1 MKSDLIQLTGETGK
15 KYWRSLGELADTE
28 SFRNWVHREFPEGAS
43 EMLDS
48 TSRRTLLKLMGASFG
63 LAGLTAC
70 RRPEQNIL
78 PLSRGVE
85 GYVPG
90 KAYYYATSISH
101 GGAVTGLVVETHDG
115 RPTKIEGNPDHPFS
129 LGAANAFA
137 QASVLDL
144 YDPDRSP
151 YILQDGKKVE
161 PPAWSAAVTDLS
173 SKLGQGDGLRFL
185 SERVT
190 SPSLDAVRTAAL
202 QKYPKA
208 KWVEYDPINSDQPL
222 AATQIAFGEPM
233 HAHYDF
239 SKADVIVSLDSD
251 FLGLDTSTVLPIK
264 QFSKRRRVS
273 NEADTM
279 NRLYM
284 VESQYSITGAMAD
297 HRKRMRTA
305 DIPEF
310 ASQLWNAVS
319 GLSVVGGN
327 KWINALAKEL
337 NAKKGVSLVV
347 AGPRQDVHTH
357 LVALQLN
364 ELLGNIGQTVTFY
377 KTSRKPWRQ
386 SSIQRAGRSA
396 IRSQLEKGRDVDS
409 LGDACRRDRSGF
421 QMARAAGALPGIL
434 G

>member
-1 MKSDLIQLTGETGK
+1 MKMKSDLIQLTGATGK
-15 KYWRSLGELADTE
+15 KYWRSLGELADTKD
-28 SFRNWVHREFPEGAS
+28 FRNWVHREFPEGAS

-48 TSRRTLLKLMGASFG
+48 ASRRTLLKLMGASFG

-70 RRPEQNIL
+70 RRPEHHIL
-78 PLSRGVE
+78 PMSKGIE

-90 KAYYYATSISH
+90 KAYYYATAFSH
-101 GGAVTGLVVETHDG
+101 AGAVTGLVVETHDG

-144 YDPDRSP
+144 YDPDRSTDV
-151 YILQDGKKVE
+151 LRDGKKVTWD
-161 PPAWSAAVTDLS
+161 AWTGAVNDVSA
-173 SKLGQGDGLRFL
+173 KFGQGEGLRFL

-208 KWVEYDPINSDQPL
+208 KWTEYDPINSDQPL

-239 SKADVIVSLDSD
+239 SKADVVVSLDSD
-251 FLGLDTSTVLPIK
+251 FLGLDTATVLPIK
-264 QFSKRRRVS
+264 QFSKRRRVA
-273 NEADTM
+273 NEEDTM

-305 DIPEF
+305 DVPEF
-310 ASQLWNAVS
+310 ASQLLNAVS
-319 GLSVVGGN
+319 GLTVVGGD
-327 KWINALAKEL
+327 KWLNALAKEL
-337 NAKKGVSLVV
+337 NAKKGKSVV
-347 AGPRQDVHTH
+347 IAGPRQDVYTH

-364 ELLGNIGQTVTFY
+364 ELLGNVGEMVADEEGVV
-377 KTSRKPWRQ
+377 W
-386 SSIQRAGRSA
+386 
-396 IRSQLEKGRDVDS
+396 
-409 LGDACRRDRSGF
+409 RDR
-421 QMARAAGALPGIL
+421 
-434 G
+434 

>member
-1 MKSDLIQLTGETGK
+1 MTTKSDLIQLTGETGK
-15 KYWRSLGELADTE
+15 KYWRSLGELANTE
-28 SFRNWVHREFPEGAS
+28 SFRNWLHREFPEGAS

-48 TSRRTLLKLMGASFG
+48 TSRRTLLKLMSASFG

-101 GGAVTGLVVETHDG
+101 AGAVTGLIVETHDG

-137 QASVLDL
+137 QASILDL
-144 YDPDRSP
+144 YDPDRSTDV
-151 YILQDGKKVE
+151 LQDGKKATWD
-161 PPAWSAAVTDLS
+161 AWTAAAKDAAG
-173 SKLGQGDGLRFL
+173 KIGQGDGVRFL

-190 SPSLDAVRTAAL
+190 SPSLEAVRAAAL
-202 QKYPKA
+202 LKCPKA
-208 KWVEYDPINSDQPL
+208 KWVEFDPINDDQSL
-222 AATQIAFGEPM
+222 TATQIAFGEPM
-233 HAHYDF
+233 EAQYDF

-264 QFSKRRRVS
+264 QFSKRRRVA

-305 DIPEF
+305 DVPEF
-310 ASQLWNAVS
+310 ASQLLNAVS
-319 GLSVVGGN
+319 GLTVVGGD
-327 KWINALAKEL
+327 KWLNALAKEL
-337 NAKKGVSLVV
+337 KAAKGKCIVI

-357 LVALQLN
+357 LIALQLN
-364 ELLGNIGQTVTFY
+364 ELLGNLGETV
-377 KTSRKPWRQ
+377 
-386 SSIQRAGRSA
+386 
-396 IRSQLEKGRDVDS
+396 
-409 LGDACRRDRSGF
+409 
-421 QMARAAGALPGIL
+421 
-434 G
+434 